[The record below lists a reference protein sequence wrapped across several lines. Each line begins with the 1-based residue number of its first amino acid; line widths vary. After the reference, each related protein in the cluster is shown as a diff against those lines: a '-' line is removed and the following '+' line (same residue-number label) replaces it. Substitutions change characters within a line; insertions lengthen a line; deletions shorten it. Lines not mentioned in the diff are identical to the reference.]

1 MIKKLISQISIELKN
16 KHFYLFLLLGIIIF
30 LTIIIAYFIKYPNA
44 STKEAF
50 SLLSV
55 ASIATALLFT
65 IIFLLKY
72 GFWNSIS
79 KSYKESKTSV
89 GSYREERKML
99 KMTEAERRV
108 YRKDLKRR
116 NEERLKKP
124 RMSNWVFHLNSFI
137 FGSLFILFIIIY
149 IAL

>member
-72 GFWNSIS
+72 GFW
-79 KSYKESKTSV
+79 
-89 GSYREERKML
+89 
-99 KMTEAERRV
+99 
-108 YRKDLKRR
+108 
-116 NEERLKKP
+116 
-124 RMSNWVFHLNSFI
+124 
-137 FGSLFILFIIIY
+137 
-149 IAL
+149 

>member
-30 LTIIIAYFIKYPNA
+30 LTIIISYFIKYPNA
-44 STKEAF
+44 SAKEAF

-124 RMSNWVFHLNSFI
+124 RMSNWVFHFNSFI